1 MISNMD
7 AILLLRKRQVLSET
21 AFIEMVIWRVPTPLR
36 GSEHLFKY
44 RLALVS
50 DGACVLRYDN
60 EAGKGDNKHVAEREA
75 AYRCTDMTTLQT
87 DFWTEVEAWRAQ
99 Q

>member
-1 MISNMD
+1 MD
-7 AILLLRKRQVLSET
+7 AILLFRKRQVLSET
-21 AFIEMVIWRVPTPLR
+21 AFVEMVIWRVPTPLR

-50 DGACVLRYDN
+50 DGACVLRYDT
-60 EAGKGDNKHVAEREA
+60 EAGKGDHKHVAEHEV
-75 AYRCTDMTTLQT
+75 AYRFTDMATVQT